1 MTALQRV
8 DGASLQ
14 GCLRRRGCARPSGRQ
29 TGVLCEIFG
38 AKFGLRIAWPPLRKP
53 GASKSLAKFA
63 DSPFGGPDSQPSLQ
77 GGCTLRTDFDFSPY
91 YRAKRSLAHSVDQ
104 MTRIV
109 SLNDHRELLKD
120 QVRDLLANAID
131 LDARA
136 AALEQGM

>member
-1 MTALQRV
+1 
-8 DGASLQ
+8 
-14 GCLRRRGCARPSGRQ
+14 
-29 TGVLCEIFG
+29 
-38 AKFGLRIAWPPLRKP
+38 
-53 GASKSLAKFA
+53 
-63 DSPFGGPDSQPSLQ
+63 
-77 GGCTLRTDFDFSPY
+77 
-91 YRAKRSLAHSVDQ
+91 

>member
-1 MTALQRV
+1 MRARPV
-8 DGASLQ
+8 AGRASYANFWAPNL
-14 GCLRRRGCARPSGRQ
+14 GCALLG
-29 TGVLCEIFG
+29 
-38 AKFGLRIAWPPLRKP
+38 PLYANQ

-63 DSPFGGPDSQPSLQ
+63 GSPFGGPDSQPSLQ

>member
-1 MTALQRV
+1 MRARPV
-8 DGASLQ
+8 ARRASYANFWAPNL
-14 GCLRRRGCARPSGRQ
+14 GCALLG
-29 TGVLCEIFG
+29 
-38 AKFGLRIAWPPLRKP
+38 PLYANQ

-63 DSPFGGPDSQPSLQ
+63 GSPFGGPDSQPSLQ

-136 AALEQGM
+136 AALDRE